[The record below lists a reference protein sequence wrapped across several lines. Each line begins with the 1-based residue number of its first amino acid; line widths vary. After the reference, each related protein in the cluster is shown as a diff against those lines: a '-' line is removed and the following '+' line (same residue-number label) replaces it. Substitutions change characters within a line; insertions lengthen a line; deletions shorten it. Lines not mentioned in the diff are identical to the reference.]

1 MKNVS
6 IYRPINVVDQLL
18 ESFFDTPLSSFT
30 GNSVINKLP
39 LVDVQETADSY
50 VVEAELPGF
59 EEKQIKVQVEG
70 GKLSIESIKDE
81 EKTTGE
87 EKPKGEEKDGSYLI
101 KERRK
106 LSFCRSFTLPEN
118 ADTETVSAVFK
129 NGVLFLEIK
138 KRTESARRLIEIN
151 AG

>member
-70 GKLSIESIKDE
+70 GKLSIESVKDE

-87 EKPKGEEKDGSYLI
+87 KGEEKDGSYLI

-106 LSFCRSFTLPEN
+106 LSFSRSFTLPEN

-129 NGVLFLEIK
+129 NGVLSLEIK

-151 AG
+151 TG